1 MSKITQALE
10 EVRTQYET
18 AVLDEAADAEGH
30 AKADTVYRETVAG
43 KGLESVEARQCD
55 LAREVARAVVERS
68 HNRRVGLEVTV
79 ALLTDAETRLAAA
92 NQA

>member
-10 EVRTQYET
+10 EVRTQYDA
-18 AVLDEAADAEGH
+18 AVVDEGKAAEGH
-30 AKADTVYRETVAG
+30 TKADTAYRETVAG
-43 KGLESVEARQCD
+43 KGLESVEARQDD
-55 LAREVARAVVERS
+55 LAREVARAAVERS